1 MAKKSGT
8 SRVPG
13 ISDPELLRP
22 RVLKNL
28 LELMDETPPLGERYE
43 EKLRTLIF
51 DAYQNANGDLGEKEQ
66 TFLDEIFEYATD
78 YGEMDEFFEDPDI
91 SEIMI
96 NGPSQIFVE
105 RHGKL
110 LLTPAK
116 YESEMQLRFALNHII
131 NPFGR
136 FVNYHNTTVDAH
148 LRDVYLY
155 SPFSQGQVISAGP
168 YR

>member
-28 LELMDETPPLGERYE
+28 LELVDETPPLGERYE
-43 EKLRTLIF
+43 EKLKALIF
-51 DAYQNANGDLGEKEQ
+51 DAYENANGDLGEREQ
-66 TFLDEIFEYATD
+66 AFLDEIFKYATD
-78 YGEMDEFFEDPDI
+78 YGQMADFFDEPSV
-91 SEIMI
+91 SEILV

-105 RHGKL
+105 KLGKL
-110 LLTPAK
+110 ILTDAK

-131 NPFGR
+131 NPLGR
-136 FVNYHNTTVDAH
+136 FVNYRNATVDAH
-148 LRDVYLY
+148 LQDGSRVNA
-155 SPFSQGQVISAGP
+155 VIPPVSRTRWA
-168 YR
+168 